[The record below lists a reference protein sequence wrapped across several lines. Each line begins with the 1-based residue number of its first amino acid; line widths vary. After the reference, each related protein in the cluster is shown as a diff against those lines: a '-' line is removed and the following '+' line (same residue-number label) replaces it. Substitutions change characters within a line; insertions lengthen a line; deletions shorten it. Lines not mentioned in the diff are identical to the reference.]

1 MSNVKISQL
10 PEITLTTGTE
20 RFLVVQGGVSKQV
33 LLNKLFNGLKSN
45 QNFDFDVGVND
56 FVVSNNGTSVVTV
69 KGNTTNNVGI
79 FNNNP
84 LAKLH
89 VGGSCQIGLSP
100 TISSMV
106 TTAAT
111 TPAIY
116 IAPYDLVRNTGTIS
130 LAVDTTL
137 ISVGTTTNYTLGA
150 GTNGQTKTIIV
161 YDVSNGASA
170 SIAPTNAL
178 GFTTVNMST
187 LGASVTM
194 KYVSGK
200 WAIIGSNAASIS
212 Q

>member
-89 VGGSCQIGLSP
+89 VGS
-100 TISSMV
+100 
-106 TTAAT
+106 
-111 TPAIY
+111 
-116 IAPYDLVRNTGTIS
+116 
-130 LAVDTTL
+130 
-137 ISVGTTTNYTLGA
+137 
-150 GTNGQTKTIIV
+150 
-161 YDVSNGASA
+161 
-170 SIAPTNAL
+170 
-178 GFTTVNMST
+178 
-187 LGASVTM
+187 
-194 KYVSGK
+194 
-200 WAIIGSNAASIS
+200 
-212 Q
+212 